1 MINIRFIVNLIG
13 RLMLI
18 ESACFLLCVLI
29 SLIYDGTDI
38 RAFLISAAITA
49 GTGALMAYTV
59 KAPDKILAKK
69 DGYFTVTFVWL
80 IFSLFGCLP
89 FILSGSIPSFVDAFF
104 ETMSGFSTTGSS
116 ILNNIEAL
124 PHATLFWRSMTQ
136 WLGGLG
142 IAVLFIAILPSLGI
156 EGRDLYV
163 AEVTGPTHNKMAAT
177 FKSSARKLWL
187 FYLSC
192 TLIETLLLWVG
203 GMSFFDAICQSF
215 ATMGTGGFSTKQD
228 SIAHWNSPYIQYVI
242 ILFMLIAATNF
253 GLYYAV
259 LKGEACKLIRDEE
272 FRWYIIITL
281 SATLLIAAGLYLIE
295 WGGAEK
301 CFRDALFQVSTIITT
316 TGFATADYLL
326 WPTLLGLILFVLM
339 FTGSCAGSTSG
350 GLKIIRVVLLFK
362 NSLAEMKRIIHPNAV
377 INVKYNTKS
386 VHPTIMNSVMGF
398 AILFIIVFCIGSVI
412 MALFTEDIATACSA
426 VLTSISNVGP
436 GFGSIGP
443 MDNFSQ
449 LNDFAKIFLAF
460 LMLVGRLEIFTVL
473 VLFTKAFWKK

>member
-192 TLIETLLLWVG
+192 TLIETLLLWAG

>member
-116 ILNNIEAL
+116 ILNNIETL

-192 TLIETLLLWVG
+192 TLIETLLLWGG

>member
-259 LKGEACKLIRDEE
+259 LKGETCKLIRDEE